1 MADRENGET
10 VGRRISR
17 RRSGFAF
24 SGASVSDS
32 TQQQGGNINDGVER
46 MVNTPP
52 SSLPP
57 PEPPQTIAGT
67 PSEDFNPQG
76 RLAQVRRRSTT
87 YEREYRLNL
96 LHRLMMRGV
105 PLDEIANQLGISV
118 SQVYRDRDELKERHR
133 ASSRSLD
140 IDEIIGD
147 SKGYYE
153 EAGAMAMRAA
163 SKNDLPYAMR
173 LAAVRTALAAKNDMH
188 RFFQTAGVYDVLR
201 FRKAQDGNGTSD
213 VRRLME
219 NTERLLSGGLG
230 DLSGAVNDAIDSG
243 DQENLDL

>member
-1 MADRENGET
+1 MAT
-10 VGRRISR
+10 
-17 RRSGFAF
+17 
-24 SGASVSDS
+24 
-32 TQQQGGNINDGVER
+32 
-46 MVNTPP
+46 
-52 SSLPP
+52 
-57 PEPPQTIAGT
+57 
-67 PSEDFNPQG
+67 
-76 RLAQVRRRSTT
+76 
-87 YEREYRLNL
+87 
-96 LHRLMMRGV
+96 
-105 PLDEIANQLGISV
+105 
-118 SQVYRDRDELKERHR
+118 
-133 ASSRSLD
+133 
-140 IDEIIGD
+140 
-147 SKGYYE
+147 
-153 EAGAMAMRAA
+153 RAA